1 MEKSM
6 LKKFL
11 CVCTFIIIS
20 LSVYANDTAGTILPT
35 GGVVFEK
42 QDGIK
47 MQVEAL
53 YIRPKQIEVNYLFEN
68 TTDKDIT
75 TQMFFPLPEMPAVE
89 EYLGDEAHDYKF
101 KLWVNGKTKPYQTH
115 WTVTQND
122 KDITNDVSILFYRP
136 EEVITDQQLAKRIQS
151 LPEETR
157 QKLQDKKIIEWDWML
172 DRDKGEIQNWKMQ
185 DNADWKKQISYSWQQ
200 TFPAHK
206 TISVRHTY
214 QPTLIYTN
222 VGTPFSECINQESEQ
237 YQEFVYVP
245 ENEQE
250 SPWGHLNARDYLE
263 YILTTAN
270 NWQGPIEN
278 FNLLVESPLKSVGC
292 FDGEEFYGEK
302 YYAINRQNYTP
313 EWDLSVDF
321 IIKEYDIPYNYAPKS
336 EPVLYRIDGPANLR
350 DKPNGKVTAQLA
362 DKTYVWVWPDNKK
375 GKWYPVRQ
383 NDLSGYTHQ
392 QNLVKVF

>member
-1 MEKSM
+1 M

-11 CVCTFIIIS
+11 CVCTFIIIG
-20 LSVYANDTAGTILPT
+20 LSVYANDTSGTILPA

-75 TQMFFPLPEMPAVE
+75 TQMFFPLPQMPAVE

-115 WTVTQND
+115 WTVTQNG
-122 KDITNDVSILFYRP
+122 KDITNNVSILFYHP
-136 EEVITDQQLAKRIQS
+136 EEVITDQELDKRIQT

-157 QKLQDKKIIEWDWML
+157 QKLQDQKIIEWNWLVDGNI
-172 DRDKGEIQNWKMQ
+172 GEFQAWTMANDISWQ
-185 DNADWKKQISYSWQQ
+185 KQISYSWQQ

-206 TISVRHTY
+206 TVSVRHTY
-214 QPTLIYTN
+214 RPTSIYTN
-222 VGTPFSECINQESEQ
+222 VGTPFSKCINKQSEQ
-237 YQEFVYVP
+237 FQKFVYIP
-245 ENEQE
+245 ENERKY
-250 SPWGHLNARDYLE
+250 SWKHLDARDYLE
-263 YILTTAN
+263 YILTTAD

-292 FDGEEFYGEK
+292 LDGKEFYGEK
-302 YYAINRQNYTP
+302 YYTVNRQNYTP
-313 EWDLSVDF
+313 EWDMSVDF
-321 IIKEYDIPYNYAPKS
+321 IVKDYRDIPSNYALKS

-350 DKPNGKVTAQLA
+350 DKPDGKVTAQLA
-362 DKTYVWVWPDNKK
+362 DKTYVWVWPNDKK
-375 GKWYPVRQ
+375 GKWYPIRQ
-383 NDLSGYTHQ
+383 NDLSGYTHK
-392 QNLVKVF
+392 QNLIKVFY